1 MIWELYK
8 DKDDIF
14 IKKSANFMPSE
25 VHLNTFDQMVPL
37 TKKDNE
43 LIIDFIALGPCR
55 IS

>member
-1 MIWELYK
+1 
-8 DKDDIF
+8 
-14 IKKSANFMPSE
+14 MPSE
-25 VHLNTFDQMVPL
+25 AHLNAFDQMVPL